1 MSYLIYVNGDLVAET
16 EEKKYKLTGL
26 GYGKNHIKVTEKF
39 INRDV
44 EMTISIPEGVKEV
57 VDDAVDGVLGG
68 VGDIAG
74 GVTDGAN
81 DVVDGVTDG
90 VGGAVGGVV
99 DGVGGALGGIG
110 GIIGKRSVEPTA
122 DDLEPFKGKAGW
134 YTFEDGHKV
143 RGEDA
148 ALEYLKSL

>member
-16 EEKKYKLTGL
+16 KEKKYKLTGL
-26 GYGKNHIKVTEKF
+26 GYGENHIKVTEKF

-57 VDDAVDGVLGG
+57 IDDAVDGALGG
-68 VGDIAG
+68 VGDIVG
-74 GVTDGAN
+74 GVTGGAS
-81 DVVDGVTDG
+81 DVADGVTDG
-90 VGGAVGGVV
+90 VGDAVGGVV
-99 DGVGGALGGIG
+99 DGVGGIG
-110 GIIGKRSVEPTA
+110 GIIGKRSVEPTTE
-122 DDLEPFKGKAGW
+122 DLEPFKGKAGW